1 MQTIHLPPSSQALL
15 RLFKE
20 GSEMTYKQLVSQSGL
35 PPRTVRYALKKL
47 KDNGMIRE
55 KFNFQ
60 DARQIIY
67 LKRSEAAATASA

>member
-1 MQTIHLPPSSQALL
+1 MQGIHLPPSSRAVLV
-15 RLFKE
+15 LFDD
-20 GSEMTYKQLVSQSGL
+20 GRGLTYKELVAKSGL

-47 KDNGMIRE
+47 KENGLIAE

-67 LKRSEAAATASA
+67 LKRSLLAVATA

>member
-1 MQTIHLPPSSQALL
+1 MQPIHLPPSSRALL
-15 RLFKE
+15 TLFNE
-20 GSEMTYKQLVSQSGL
+20 GIGLTYKELVAQSGL

-47 KDNGMIRE
+47 KDNGMIAE

-67 LKRSEAAATASA
+67 LRRAVIAASA

>member
-1 MQTIHLPPSSQALL
+1 MQTIHLPPSSRTLF
-15 RLFKE
+15 RLFKD
-20 GSEMTYKQLVSQSGL
+20 GTEMTYKQLVSQSGL

-47 KDNGMIRE
+47 KDSGLIAE

-67 LKRSEAAATASA
+67 LKRSGITAAATA

>member
-1 MQTIHLPPSSQALL
+1 MQTANLPPSSRKLYQ
-15 RLFKE
+15 LFE
-20 GSEMTYKQLVSQSGL
+20 DGRGMTYKDLVSKSGL

-47 KDNGMIRE
+47 KDNGLLAE

-67 LKRSEAAATASA
+67 LKRAQVAVAA

>member
-1 MQTIHLPPSSQALL
+1 QL
-15 RLFKE
+15 
-20 GSEMTYKQLVSQSGL
+20 TYKQLVAQSGL

-47 KDNGMIRE
+47 KDNGLIAE

-67 LKRSEAAATASA
+67 LKRVGIAVTA

>member
-1 MQTIHLPPSSQALL
+1 MQNIHLPPSSRTLFG
-15 RLFKE
+15 LFKD
-20 GSEMTYKQLVSQSGL
+20 GMQLTYKQLVAQSGL

-47 KDNGMIRE
+47 KDNGLIAE

-67 LKRSEAAATASA
+67 LKRPLVTATA

>member
-1 MQTIHLPPSSQALL
+1 MSSSNLPPSSRKLYQ
-15 RLFKE
+15 LFEE
-20 GSEMTYKQLVSQSGL
+20 GRGMTYKDLVSISGM

-47 KDNGMIRE
+47 KERGLVAE

-67 LKRSEAAATASA
+67 LKRPQVASTAS

>member
-1 MQTIHLPPSSQALL
+1 MQSIHLPPSSRAVLV
-15 RLFKE
+15 LFKD
-20 GSEMTYKQLVSQSGL
+20 GCGLTYKELVVRSGL

-47 KDNGMIRE
+47 KDNGLIAE

-67 LKRSEAAATASA
+67 LKRSQLTAVAV

>member
-1 MQTIHLPPSSQALL
+1 MQL
-15 RLFKE
+15 
-20 GSEMTYKQLVSQSGL
+20 TYKQLVAQSGL

-47 KDNGMIRE
+47 KDNGLIAE

-67 LKRSEAAATASA
+67 LKKAVITASA

>member
-1 MQTIHLPPSSQALL
+1 MPTTNLPPSSKK
-15 RLFKE
+15 LFQLFEE
-20 GSEMTYKQLVSQSGL
+20 GRGMTYKDLVSRSGL

-47 KDNGMIRE
+47 KDRGLVAE

-67 LKRSEAAATASA
+67 LKRPQAAATAS

>member
-1 MQTIHLPPSSQALL
+1 MQNIHLPPSSRTLFS
-15 RLFKE
+15 LFKD
-20 GSEMTYKQLVSQSGL
+20 GMQLTYKQLVAQSGL

-47 KDNGMIRE
+47 KDNGLIAE

-67 LKRSEAAATASA
+67 LKRSSVAVLA